1 MSRLARYRELQ
12 ASVPGLEALYGSIG
26 DALVR
31 VCGPDDRV
39 LIVGGGGGREIDL
52 LAVRGMAPDL
62 TIVEPSA
69 DNLADAKQAAKG
81 AKYPGHVT
89 YVESGIEDLVLD
101 QIFDAAT
108 ILFVLHEVNEP
119 EREERVLQ
127 ALRSRLKPGGIL
139 LLADIGFDDG
149 EPVDAMVSD
158 YLRHAENLGTAQD
171 LIELEARA
179 VKDRRNRK
187 ATDLADRLSA
197 AGFEITGRIGSAL
210 WYKAYMLGCSTRS
223 AATG

>member
-39 LIVGGGGGREIDL
+39 LIVGGGGGREVDL
-52 LAVRGMAPDL
+52 LAARGMAPHL

-69 DNLADAKQAAKG
+69 DNLADAKETAKD
-81 AKYPGHVT
+81 AKYPSHVT

-101 QIFDAAT
+101 QIFDAAA

-119 EREERVLQ
+119 EREERMLRAV
-127 ALRSRLKPGGIL
+127 RSRLKPDGIL
-139 LLADIGFDDG
+139 LLADICFDDW

-158 YLRHAENLGTAQD
+158 YRRHAEGLGTAQD

-179 VKDRRNRK
+179 VKDRRSRK
-187 ATDLADRLSA
+187 ATNLADLLSA

-210 WYKAYMLGCSTRS
+210 WYKAYMLGCSTRN

>member
-12 ASVPGLEALYGSIG
+12 ASVPGLEALYGAIG
-26 DALVR
+26 DALAQVG
-31 VCGPDDRV
+31 GPDDKV
-39 LIVGGGGGREIDL
+39 LVVGGGGGREIDL
-52 LAVRGMAPDL
+52 LAARGMAPDL

-81 AKYPGHVT
+81 AKYPGKVAYFET
-89 YVESGIEDLVLD
+89 GIEDVVLD
-101 QIFDAAT
+101 QVFDAAT
-108 ILFVLHEVNEP
+108 VLFVLHEVNEP
-119 EREERVLQ
+119 EREERMLRAV
-127 ALRSRLKPGGIL
+127 RSRLKPGGIL
-139 LLADIGFDDG
+139 LLADICFDDR
-149 EPVDAMVSD
+149 EPVDAMVSE
-158 YLRHAENLGTAQD
+158 YRCHAESLGTAQD

-210 WYKAYMLGCSTRS
+210 WYKAYMLGCSTRN
-223 AATG
+223 AETG

>member
-1 MSRLARYRELQ
+1 MSRLARYHELQ

-31 VCGPDDRV
+31 VCGPDDKV

-52 LAVRGMAPDL
+52 LAARGMAPDL
-62 TIVEPSA
+62 TIVEPSG
-69 DNLADAKQAAKG
+69 DNLADAKQTAKG

-101 QIFDAAT
+101 QAFNAAT

-119 EREERVLQ
+119 EREERMLRAV
-127 ALRSRLKPGGIL
+127 RSRLKPGGIL
-139 LLADIGFDDG
+139 LLADICFDDG

-158 YLRHAENLGTAQD
+158 YQRYAENLGTAPD

-179 VKDRRNRK
+179 VKERRYRK

-197 AGFEITGRIGSAL
+197 AGFEVMGRIGSAL
-210 WYKAYMLGCSTRS
+210 WYKTYMLGCSTRD
-223 AATG
+223 TGDG